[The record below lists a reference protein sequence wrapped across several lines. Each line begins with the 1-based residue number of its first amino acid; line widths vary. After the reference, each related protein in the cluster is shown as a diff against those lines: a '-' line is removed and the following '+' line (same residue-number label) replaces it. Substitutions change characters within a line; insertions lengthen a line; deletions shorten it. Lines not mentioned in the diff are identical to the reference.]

1 MDENIKEESPG
12 EDKSPG
18 GGRGKR
24 RQNSRRKI
32 LDAAQQ
38 LFVERGYHDTR
49 PQDISK
55 LAGVGHGTF
64 YLHFSDKR
72 ECFAA
77 FVEEAQAGMKDYV
90 AKWSSGATNMEEYIR
105 GVLKGVLQYSADN
118 QGIITAAI
126 ADPNVIGQSDAN
138 DDTSHQRTLIEIW
151 ADQWS
156 QGLTMERDRG
166 AIHSDYDIPTIA
178 YTIQGIILF
187 ACRYQLEGKAETEEI
202 LNSVTRFIVRALKVE
217 D

>member
-1 MDENIKEESPG
+1 MDENIKEQSPG
-12 EDKSPG
+12 EDKSSG

-64 YLHFSDKR
+64 YLHFADKR
-72 ECFAA
+72 ECFGA
-77 FVEEAQAGMKDYV
+77 FVEEAQSGMNDYV

-105 GVLKGVLQYSADN
+105 GVLKGVLQYSADH

-126 ADPNVIGQSDAN
+126 ADPNVIGQSDAV
-138 DDTSHQRTLIEIW
+138 DAPRQQTLIEIW
-151 ADQWS
+151 ADQWM
-156 QGLTMERDRG
+156 QGLSHERDRG
-166 AIHSDYDIPTIA
+166 RIHSDYDIPTIA
-178 YTIQGIILF
+178 YAIQGIVLF
-187 ACRYQLEGKAETEEI
+187 ACRYQLEGKADSDEI
-202 LNSVTRFIVRALKVE
+202 LNSVTRFIVRALKV
-217 D
+217 DD